1 MTSTGVSSSPVDVD
15 TVQGGSYITALAS
28 FVRRHESKLAD
39 FVRRPAPSRS
49 SLPSWSSILSLG
61 IIATPDPA
69 SPVPSHQR
77 KAPLVL
83 EFDPH
88 HLYFLLLKFDELG
101 IANLGDLDVRIQGGV
116 HRPMMIDYGLSS
128 VQEEG
133 ASAWLGGAFGRRSG
147 PTTRK
152 KDSDTASFRSGI
164 SSFSIGSGW
173 WGSVKAPVDES
184 VDVKYLYAS
193 CTKLPALKLS
203 PFITRSGSSA
213 KDTGPIPAHH
223 ASPLLSKAVQ
233 GFQDCPPHR
242 TAVPLYAFKN
252 LQSLVL
258 EDLDPR
264 GFLGWDV
271 LSAQLKSL
279 QIHRSGIED
288 IGELICD
295 VVVEDVE
302 RRRKGTG
309 QIGHER
315 LKRQK
320 GPLLAEIAADE
331 DEEPEHP
338 AHDTSLDGT
347 ESVSPPSPSISSY
360 PLPPRY
366 AWSQL
371 RHLSLSHNSLTFV
384 PTPPLHH
391 LASSLTSLDL
401 SSNLL
406 ISVPTGLSALH
417 SLKSLNLSDNMID
430 SLVGIPKVLGAV
442 QVLNLSHNR
451 LSNLAGLDRLLAL
464 ERIDVRSNRLQE
476 ALEISRLQEL
486 PLLREV
492 WVQGNPFTR
501 SVHEGGEEGWK
512 NKCLA
517 YFEGEQVT
525 FDDFSSSGGQN
536 GSKLDSR
543 GSSTLRRTASAAAGL
558 GMADRAR
565 TEEARTAGEAK
576 IVSRRVVTT
585 PHQHG
590 KHHRM
595 DSSPPPSPLPNQ
607 SMGAA
612 SASAMESSASPTSS
626 PSLSP
631 TKVVKSSHAPPASTG
646 SAHRKP
652 RRIVNLDGPSPQ
664 PGGDSSGMSDVD
676 HHHHHQHSPKPHTSR
691 TVKSLSSATGSSLHP
706 QPNTSA
712 RHQRLSAS
720 TFEPPT
726 STLLTSRPNGDPSTS
741 TAGDFKD
748 PSSGSG
754 SGTENG
760 GEAFRKKIE
769 QLRNEV
775 GESWLSVLGERQER
789 EARLLAN
796 EKAGV
801 GGSGSGSGNGN
812 GTEAVKVTKHDVV
825 ERPVENAPIEVTAS
839 TPAAEEEESVA
850 EEAVSTTT
858 VNKVVKANNND
869 NDNTTSTAKKGK
881 KKKKNGKKKK

>member
-1 MTSTGVSSSPVDVD
+1 MTSTGATSSPVHAD
-15 TVQGGSYITALAS
+15 TVQGGSYITELAS

-39 FVRRPAPSRS
+39 FGRRPTPSSS
-49 SLPSWSSILSLG
+49 SLPAWSSILSLG
-61 IIATPDPA
+61 IIASSDA
-69 SPVPSHQR
+69 SSPVASHQR

-116 HRPMMIDYGLSS
+116 HRPMMIDYGLSG
-128 VQEEG
+128 VPEEQ
-133 ASAWLGGAFGRRSG
+133 ASGWWAGAFGGGGSG
-147 PTTRK
+147 SASTTTTRK

-173 WGSVKAPVDES
+173 WGSTKAPVDES

-203 PFITRSGSSA
+203 PFITRSRSSSPKA
-213 KDTGPIPAHH
+213 AGPLPGHH

-233 GFQDCPPHR
+233 DFQDCPPDQ
-242 TAVPLYAFKN
+242 TTVPLYAFKN
-252 LQSLVL
+252 LQSLIL

-271 LSAQLKSL
+271 MSAQLRSL

-302 RRRKGTG
+302 RRKKGAG
-309 QIGHER
+309 QVGQER
-315 LKRQK
+315 IKRQK
-320 GPLLAEIAADE
+320 GPLSAEIAVE
-331 DEEPEHP
+331 GDEEPEHP
-338 AHDTSLDGT
+338 AHDTSFGRTDDG
-347 ESVSPPSPSISSY
+347 VPPSPSTASY
-360 PLPPRY
+360 PIPPRY

-417 SLKSLNLSDNMID
+417 SLRSLNLSDNMID
-430 SLVGIPKVLGAV
+430 SLVGISKILGAV

-492 WVQGNPFTR
+492 WVQSNPFTR
-501 SVHEGGEEGWK
+501 SVHDGGEEGWK
-512 NKCLA
+512 NKCMA
-517 YFEGEQVT
+517 YFEGGQVT
-525 FDDFSSSGGQN
+525 FDDFSSSEGQN
-536 GSKLDSR
+536 GSKSDSR
-543 GSSTLRRTASAAAGL
+543 GSSTLRRSASAAAGL

-585 PHQHG
+585 PHQQG

-595 DSSPPPSPLPNQ
+595 ALSPPPSPLPNA
-607 SMGAA
+607 SMGLT
-612 SASAMESSASPTSS
+612 STSAMESSASPTSS
-626 PSLSP
+626 PSLGP
-631 TKVVKSSHAPPASTG
+631 TKVVKSSQPAPTSTD

-652 RRIVNLDGPSPQ
+652 RRIVNLDGPSPR
-664 PGGDSSGMSDVD
+664 PGGDSSGLSDVD
-676 HHHHHQHSPKPHTSR
+676 HHHHHHQSPKLNPGSR
-691 TVKSLSSATGSSLHP
+691 TVKSLSSVTGSSLTSP
-706 QPNTSA
+706 SKPSA
-712 RHQRLSAS
+712 RRQRLSAS
-720 TFEPPT
+720 TFEPPI
-726 STLLTSRPNGDPSTS
+726 SYLSTS
-741 TAGDFKD
+741 PPNRDHSPSRGGDLKSA
-748 PSSGSG
+748 SSGSG
-754 SGTENG
+754 SGPENS

-789 EARLLAN
+789 EAREAARAEGSAN
-796 EKAGV
+796 ASASASAS
-801 GGSGSGSGNGN
+801 GG
-812 GTEAVKVTKHDVV
+812 EANKVVKRPTVEDAQVNSSPVTTKEDD
-825 ERPVENAPIEVTAS
+825 P
-839 TPAAEEEESVA
+839 VA
-850 EEAVSTTT
+850 EEAVTTAT
-858 VNKVVKANNND
+858 VTKVVKAHNEGD
-869 NDNTTSTAKKGK
+869 PTSTAKKGK
-881 KKKKNGKKKK
+881 KKKKSGKKK